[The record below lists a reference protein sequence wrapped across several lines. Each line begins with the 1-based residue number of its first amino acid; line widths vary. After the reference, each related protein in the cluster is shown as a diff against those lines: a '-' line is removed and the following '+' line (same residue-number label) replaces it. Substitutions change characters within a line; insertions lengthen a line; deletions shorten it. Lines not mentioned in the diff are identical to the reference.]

1 VEKRF
6 IPGSFD
12 YPQGR
17 VVRRWSGGLDAVLK
31 KCLAGKRR
39 TSAAKA
45 AFTQNTCGT
54 AKAVPLSKTEFFS
67 AL

>member
-1 VEKRF
+1 
-6 IPGSFD
+6 
-12 YPQGR
+12 
-17 VVRRWSGGLDAVLK
+17 VRRWSGGLDAVLK